1 MALVRSLRARVVLWV
16 SVALVVLFAATGV
29 VLDVAFRNSMDQARR
44 ELLEVQVLGL
54 IALADDSSGEL
65 TLPTD
70 GHHIDSQFE
79 VANSGPL
86 RRALFRRR
94 PRRLAIARRC
104 SAAISRSTISP
115 WPAKSGSSAS
125 TCRVSRRSNRC

>member
-54 IALADDSSGEL
+54 VALVDDESGEL
-65 TLPTD
+65 SLPTESLSAPT
-70 GHHIDSQFE
+70 IDPQFG
-79 VANSGPL
+79 VSNSGM
-86 RRALFRRR
+86 
-94 PRRLAIARRC
+94 
-104 SAAISRSTISP
+104 
-115 WPAKSGSSAS
+115 
-125 TCRVSRRSNRC
+125 